1 MATAVERPTCAPSIT
16 RSAATRSDV
25 ADGGTGTGN
34 SPSTVGDP
42 SGRTPP
48 IDVHTVRYSGMSSG
62 IRGGAMARTHVILG
76 DEVVEAI
83 DQLVGQR
90 GRSRFL
96 DQAAREKLER
106 LKLEHALASTAGIL
120 KSKDYPEFEDQ
131 ASINE
136 WVRAQRRTE
145 EVS

>member
-1 MATAVERPTCAPSIT
+1 
-16 RSAATRSDV
+16 
-25 ADGGTGTGN
+25 
-34 SPSTVGDP
+34 
-42 SGRTPP
+42 
-48 IDVHTVRYSGMSSG
+48 
-62 IRGGAMARTHVILG
+62 MARTHVILS

-96 DQAAREKLER
+96 EEAAREKLER
-106 LKLEHALASTAGIL
+106 LELEHVLASTAGVL
-120 KSKDYPEFEDQ
+120 KTKDYPELEDK

-145 EVS
+145 EAS

>member
-1 MATAVERPTCAPSIT
+1 MGS
-16 RSAATRSDV
+16 
-25 ADGGTGTGN
+25 GTT
-34 SPSTVGDP
+34 
-42 SGRTPP
+42 
-48 IDVHTVRYSGMSSG
+48 
-62 IRGGAMARTHVILG
+62 GGATARTHVVLG
-76 DEVVEAI
+76 DEILDAI

-96 DQAAREKLER
+96 EEAAREKLER
-106 LKLEHALASTAGIL
+106 LELEHALASTAGIL

-145 EVS
+145 EAS